1 MNSQSLF
8 NTTIINKVENKMMV
22 NVIYIATVLTCSLV
36 IAAAAQVAIFV
47 PVLSPVPFT
56 LQTFAITLIALTT
69 GKKMASLSVLAY
81 ILESAAGLPFL
92 AGGLALTSLT
102 ASTGYII
109 GFIPMAYVIGLL
121 ADSGFANKKIGML
134 VTLFLGNA
142 IVYGFGS
149 IWMGI
154 LIGFDQPIL
163 ELAVLPFVLTDTLKA
178 LLAVVLSK
186 SMYELVRR

>member
-8 NTTIINKVENKMMV
+8 NTIIINKVENKMMV